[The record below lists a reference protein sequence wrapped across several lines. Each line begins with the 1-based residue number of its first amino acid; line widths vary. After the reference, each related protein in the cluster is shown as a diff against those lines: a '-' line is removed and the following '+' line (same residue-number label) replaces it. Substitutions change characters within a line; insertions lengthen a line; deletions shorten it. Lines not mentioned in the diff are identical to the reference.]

1 MDGRRETVSMPG
13 RNRIMVGPGG
23 ARVKA
28 ITCFAVAALAGCFWR
43 SYAPR
48 VRTHTQ
54 VMVGIARKA
63 VDLVAAGRFTAENL
77 PELTYPLERAEAF
90 ARQARS
96 RAGGHAPAS
105 LAAFDALTARY
116 RTFVD
121 TVDR

>member
-13 RNRIMVGPGG
+13 RNRVMVGPGD

-28 ITCFAVAALAGCFWR
+28 IACLVVAALAGCFWR

-54 VMVGIARKA
+54 VMVAIARKA
-63 VDLVAAGRFTAENL
+63 VDLVEAGRFTAENL
-77 PELTYPLERAEAF
+77 PELTYPLERAETF

-96 RAGGHAPAS
+96 GAGDGAPGS
-105 LAAFDALTARY
+105 LVAFEALTARY

-121 TVDR
+121 AV